1 MDLPRA
7 SHPRVRPLHTEQ
19 ARVRR
24 CGLIIIHEVAYL
36 PFEQGAASLF
46 FHLVSTCCENA
57 LPILTS
63 NLPFARWS
71 SRFGDKVVAVATIDG
86 IVHHADVVTLK
97 GFEWDWAPT

>member
-24 CGLIIIHEVAYL
+24 CGLIIIHEVAYE
-36 PFEQGAASLF
+36 PA
-46 FHLVSTCCENA
+46 VR
-57 LPILTS
+57 P
-63 NLPFARWS
+63 WS
-71 SRFGDKVVAVATIDG
+71 SRFGDKVVAVATMDG